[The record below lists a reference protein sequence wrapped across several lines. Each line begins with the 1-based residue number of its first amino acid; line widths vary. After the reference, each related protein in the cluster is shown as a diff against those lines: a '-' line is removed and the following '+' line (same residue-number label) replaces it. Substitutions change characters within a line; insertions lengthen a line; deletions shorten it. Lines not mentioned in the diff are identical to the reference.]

1 MVMAI
6 RTCWRPVVLAFLLAA
21 TSAAAAPG
29 SAAAGEAAV
38 LDATVDANPGGS
50 YAFSATIFHKDEG
63 WKHYA
68 DGFEVLG
75 PNGVVLGARPLYH
88 PHVDEQPFT
97 RSLSKVEIPIGVSQ
111 VKVRAKCNIHGPG
124 KRVVTLTLPPRR

>member
-1 MVMAI
+1 MAI
-6 RTCWRPVVLAFLLAA
+6 RAWRWLAVLAILFAVA
-21 TSAAAAPG
+21 VPKSA
-29 SAAAGEAAV
+29 SAGQASV
-38 LDATVDANPGGS
+38 LDATVRANPGGT

-68 DGFEVLG
+68 DAFEILNS
-75 PNGVVLGARPLYH
+75 NGVVLGTRILYH

-97 RSLSKVEIPIGVSQ
+97 RSLSKVEIPIGVNQ
-111 VKVRAKCNIHGPG
+111 VKVRAKCKIHGPG